1 MTGSA
6 SGTPPAPRATHIHV
20 IDRGAVAWIA
30 RGGETAARAA
40 EWRERARAEASGS
53 AIRHWVA
60 RPVGC
65 RITQACLWVL
75 RKGRPGLQI
84 TAQHHRTTGAAF
96 EYRRFD
102 APIGA
107 EIRGLDL
114 SRSLKAATFSAVRQ
128 CFLDSQGV
136 LVLRDQ
142 RITPEQH
149 IAFSRRFGPLAI
161 HVLHQFLL
169 PGHPEILLVSNVMKD
184 GKPVGLGDAGR
195 YWHSDLSYLA
205 APSLGSLL
213 HAQEIPREGGDT
225 SFANMSAAYE
235 ALSASVKRRIEG
247 KRAVHSYRKTYDRI
261 AGSTFRPPLT
271 EAQKQEVQEVD
282 HPIVRTHAETGR
294 KALFINE
301 GFHDRHRRYG
311 ERRKRRAIAAP
322 LCA

>member
-1 MTGSA
+1 M
-6 SGTPPAPRATHIHV
+6 
-20 IDRGAVAWIA
+20 
-30 RGGETAARAA
+30 
-40 EWRERARAEASGS
+40 
-53 AIRHWVA
+53 
-60 RPVGC
+60 
-65 RITQACLWVL
+65 
-75 RKGRPGLQI
+75 QI
-84 TAQHHRTTGAAF
+84 TAPRHRTTRAAF

-114 SRSLKAATFSAVRQ
+114 SRSLRAATFSAVRQ

-142 RITPEQH
+142 HITPEQH
-149 IAFSRRFGPLAI
+149 LAFSRRFGPLAI

-225 SFANMSAAYE
+225 SFANMYAAYE
-235 ALSASVKRRIEG
+235 ALPASIKRRIEG

-261 AGSTFRPPLT
+261 AGSTFRPALT
-271 EAQKQEVQEVD
+271 EAQKQGVQEVD
-282 HPIVRTHAETGR
+282 HPVVRTHPQTGR
-294 KALFINE
+294 KTLFVSE
-301 GFHDRHRRYG
+301 GFTTHILDVANDESEELLQRLFVHSTEGRFTYRHRWQEHDIVLWDNRCTIHFAHG
-311 ERRKRRAIAAP
+311 CPPELRRHMHRTTVKGDIPR
-322 LCA
+322 